1 MNTSFFSVRNSVVA
15 GIVFLVVLGGVFGNF
30 ERVEGQYP
38 GYTQDTSSCSPVP
51 DCSSDVSCGGTNC
64 RQECIKDDNC
74 ASGTCENFFRVQDGS
89 CSCYCRYGVKDSNLP
104 GPVAGTPLSKCDP
117 NTEICNPIGSDD
129 FEDLINGI
137 IRWLTIFA
145 TPILVLMVVYAGFLY
160 TTSAGSTTQTD
171 RAKNVIKHAV
181 IGFIIIT
188 LAYVIKAIVGDIF

>member
-15 GIVFLVVLGGVFGNF
+15 GIVFLVVACVGIGSDNAIALHPGNSGVYS
-30 ERVEGQYP
+30 ERDCREALNTGEQCSP
-38 GYTQDTSSCSPVP
+38 ITRDCTDEEASSGYTICYTGNWHKTPKPTLSETDTSTRSEN
-51 DCSSDVSCGGTNC
+51 SD
-64 RQECIKDDNC
+64 K
-74 ASGTCENFFRVQDGS
+74 
-89 CSCYCRYGVKDSNLP
+89 
-104 GPVAGTPLSKCDP
+104 KCDP
-117 NTEICNPIGSDD
+117 ATEICNPISSND